1 MTYTYKRETLTR
13 TVRNYVC
20 YRYIVTIHGIRDIIC
35 GISVVRLYAYTVA
48 SKLYITHRFAKLFPR
63 LSLCVGRIFPP
74 PFPFPF
80 PFPASSF
87 SFSLPFLSSSSSSSL
102 SLSLSLSF
110 IIISIAFFAFL
121 NVWIFIPPLL
131 PERFVWATNV
141 WLGGEFFSFFYRK
154 KKKKKKDDWSVGKR
168 ALKNTSDNFSNRN
181 RARLI
186 TYFRWNFHRTIES
199 RLEFVERKR
208 LESLG
213 GRFCGDTAARSN
225 VPPFRRRH
233 R

>member
-102 SLSLSLSF
+102 SLSVSLFYYYFNSILRVFKRLNFHTTVATRAFRLSNKRVAWRRVFQLFLS
-110 IIISIAFFAFL
+110 
-121 NVWIFIPPLL
+121 
-131 PERFVWATNV
+131 EK
-141 WLGGEFFSFFYRK
+141 EK
-154 KKKKKKDDWSVGKR
+154 KEKR
-168 ALKNTSDNFSNRN
+168 
-181 RARLI
+181 RLI
-186 TYFRWNFHRTIES
+186 GWKASFKKH
-199 RLEFVERKR
+199 K
-208 LESLG
+208 
-213 GRFCGDTAARSN
+213 
-225 VPPFRRRH
+225 
-233 R
+233 